1 MVASIL
7 KQAAEILRKRKN
19 SRRWQKMILCLA
31 IVAAAGTIMILMTT
45 GQALTKK
52 GKVLDCK
59 LEVHE
64 HTDECYDEDGELVC
78 GYADFVIHEHNED
91 CYDAD
96 GNLVCTLPEIELHE
110 HDASCYEEQRVL
122 ICEEGKNS
130 GTVEEVHTEEEKGQ
144 DTPAGGTPSHSGD
157 GNSSSGNSNSNS
169 GDGNGNS
176 GGGEVPDCGKE
187 EHTHDDGCYETKSCD
202 KEEHSHDDG
211 CYDENGEL
219 TCGKDEHSHDDGCE
233 GEVLTC
239 DKEEHTHSGGCYS
252 SEGGMETAVAENG
265 AEAAAEQ
272 DSTES
277 KPAETD
283 NSNTN
288 IEESN
293 TEEIT
298 GTEENTGT
306 EETAGTEESADEKES
321 AGTGETADT
330 EAAENKEEA
339 SAGHVHTEECYGE
352 ETELVLVCE
361 ELGQDLHTHV
371 KELVEDGGC
380 YDSSAF
386 DEETGEFIEGS
397 RPVCGLLQ
405 LEEHVH
411 TKDCFTNDPDY
422 IFTKTCEGEGFI
434 VTAEYTGKADIPEE
448 AELRA
453 ELVEADSEHYAQRE
467 AEYKETLE
475 DEHASMRALMKIGFY
490 VDDEEIEPKDDVTIT
505 VQLLDEDGLA
515 EGRPITVVHFA
526 EEGAEILDGGKAEN
540 QSTTFKMGSF
550 SEIAIGYSRNNNGTI
565 YVSQK
570 YAYQDDA
577 FEITFHVDGEVV
589 PRNADEELPENV
601 TDIISNKIHP
611 VVIVG
616 ENVKETTVSGNDV
629 EKTEVP
635 DTEYNG
641 KNEKITDSEEKTEES
656 AKPEDKEETAEEPE
670 EDQETADTA
679 DKEEADAAGEDEE
692 KTETDSADKEKS
704 TEAAVLSEEDQ
715 EAADDAD
722 EEKQEAAAD
731 ADEEKQGT
739 AADADE
745 EKRETADET
754 DGEDQENADG
764 LDEKDQEAAGTTE
777 KEQNAADAEKE
788 QADSEESLQFR
799 MSAIKKGSEEYQ
811 SFVDYVEESKE
822 TEGETKQLMLKV
834 MGYSLFYDEIEL
846 DLSACEVTAEIVPT
860 QELKSYVEGDA
871 PALESFET
879 EEEEEEISRDV
890 MVEILQLTD
899 DKQVVQSA
907 QMDVVSEDSSISV
920 ETETVQTAQADDA
933 QSGSEE
939 DTPTGGLAGLFSK
952 MRGRALQIN
961 DEPAAPETDV
971 TESTPAEADTEIT
984 QKNEAVVFTLDT
996 QNPDVQ
1002 FFALRATGQPNPK
1015 FTVQY
1020 YANLDILNTT
1030 GTNALP
1036 VIDTSGKK
1044 LPENGKGTA
1053 VSPNGNAIKNIYVD
1067 NSGNVQTTN
1076 TATEVYKARN
1086 FEYHKAPS
1094 INYMNALVKN
1104 PNYELKEVWV
1114 LKAGKDPASINKGD
1128 WTIYTYS
1135 KDLHFTNREITATGN
1150 DKYVFIEDKA
1160 VLRFV
1165 YDTTDAKPD
1174 FKAAF
1179 YDYDITSGRM
1189 YGNVANAIENKNG
1202 GITQTG
1208 SQQNGT
1214 LYYVYT
1220 KQAGINSAGNYSGS
1234 GTKLAF
1240 GNVNTGTT
1248 MGENLWGGNL
1258 LNKYNGTQGG
1268 HPTVDGAYKGCT
1280 FGLVTGLNNGEL
1292 QYASGVNAP
1301 NLFNEGAAAGKTAY
1315 DEDQYSLKFNRSG
1328 DTYTLTAVNG
1338 TGATGLESFGHPSPN
1353 DTTTHTHI
1361 WTNDFWPM
1369 DSAGSYGTNG
1379 HDLKFGSYDYRNN
1392 RAYAGSSTTGEPGST
1407 AESKK
1412 AFPYSDDG
1420 KDHNS
1425 YFGMTYA
1432 VDFELSRDYVGPLEY
1447 YFFGDDDMWVFLD
1460 NQLVCDIG
1468 GVHSSV
1474 GEYVNLWDY
1483 MHKHTDACYD
1493 AKGNLTCDKGVT
1505 HDHTDECYGENRE
1518 LKCGV
1523 NNKHTLTFFY
1533 TERGASGST
1542 CWMQFTLPSVSSLT
1556 PETTDDDF
1564 GHLRIGKEVMVT
1576 ADGQDYQ
1583 ASELF
1588 KGTEQG
1594 ELFETKE
1601 FKFKLSLVTPNET
1614 KDDYAYVKYGRD
1626 GKPIT
1631 DDGGSGVLQWEL
1643 IADGED
1649 FTLKDGEYVVIRYLP
1664 QGTTYTI
1671 TESDTEIQGVVY
1683 NSTDITADDKNGN
1696 PMNIENNVAVG
1707 GTIPINNTS
1716 EISYTNRYT
1725 VFALPE
1731 TGGPGTGMYIFAG
1744 ALFIVFS
1751 AGFIYRKKTGK
1762 EAV

>member
-64 HTDECYDEDGELVC
+64 HTDECYDGEGELIC
-78 GYADFVIHEHNED
+78 GYADFVIHEHNDD

-96 GNLVCTLPEIELHE
+96 GNLVCALPEIELHE

-122 ICEEGKNS
+122 ICEEGKNAGA
-130 GTVEEVHTEEEKGQ
+130 GTEVNAEEEKRQ
-144 DTPAGGTPSHSGD
+144 DTSAGETPSHSGD
-157 GNSSSGNSNSNS
+157 GNSGSGDSNSNS
-169 GDGNGNS
+169 GDGDGNNS
-176 GGGEVPDCGKE
+176 GGGGVLDCGKE
-187 EHTHDDGCYETKSCD
+187 EHTHGDGCYETKSCD
-202 KEEHSHDDG
+202 KEEHSHDNG

-219 TCGKDEHSHDDGCE
+219 NCGKDEHSHDDGCE
-233 GEVLTC
+233 GEVLVC
-239 DKEEHTHSGGCYS
+239 DKEEHTHSGECYS
-252 SEGGMETAVAENG
+252 TESASEGGMETTAAENE
-265 AEAAAEQ
+265 AEAAAES
-272 DSTES
+272 DGAES
-277 KPAETD
+277 EPAEAD
-283 NSNTN
+283 HNDTN

-293 TEEIT
+293 TEET
-298 GTEENTGT
+298 AETEENSGTEETAETEENSGT
-306 EETAGTEESADEKES
+306 EETAGTEENADVEET
-321 AGTGETADT
+321 AGTEGTADT

-339 SAGHVHTEECYGE
+339 AAGHIHTEECYGE

-361 ELGQDLHTHV
+361 ELGQGLHTHV

-386 DEETGEFIEGS
+386 DEETGDFIEGS

-411 TKDCFTNDPDY
+411 TEDCFTNDPDY
-422 IFTKTCEGEGFI
+422 IFTKAFEGEGFI
-434 VTAEYTGKADIPEE
+434 VTAEYKGKADIPEE

-453 ELVEADSEHYAQRE
+453 ELVAADSEHYAQRE

-505 VQLLDEDGLA
+505 VQFLDEDGLA

-526 EEGAEILDGGKAEN
+526 EEGAEVLDGGKAEN

-550 SEIAIGYSRNNNGTI
+550 SEIAIGYSRNNDGTI

-570 YAYQDDA
+570 YAYRDDA

-601 TDIISNKIHP
+601 TDIISNRIHP

-616 ENVKETTVSGNDV
+616 ETVKDTTVSGNDA
-629 EKTEVP
+629 EKTEMP
-635 DTEYNG
+635 DTEDNG
-641 KNEKITDSEEKTEES
+641 KNEEITDSEEKAEES
-656 AKPEDKEETAEEPE
+656 VDPEEKEETAEGPE
-670 EDQETADTA
+670 EGQETADTS

-692 KTETDSADKEKS
+692 KTEADSADKEKS
-704 TEAAVLSEEDQ
+704 IESAALDVEDQ
-715 EAADDAD
+715 KPADDAD
-722 EEKQEAAAD
+722 EEKQE
-731 ADEEKQGT
+731 T
-739 AADADE
+739 AGEA
-745 EKRETADET
+745 
-754 DGEDQENADG
+754 DGEDQENAAG
-764 LDEKDQEAAGTTE
+764 LDEKDQEAAGTAE
-777 KEQNAADAEKE
+777 KVQNAADAEKE

-871 PALESFET
+871 PALESFEP
-879 EEEEEEISRDV
+879 EEEEAEEISRDV
-890 MVEILQLTD
+890 MVEVLQLTEE
-899 DKQVVQSA
+899 KQVVQSA

-920 ETETVQTAQADDA
+920 EAETAEAEAAQTAQADNA
-933 QSGSEE
+933 QTGSEE
-939 DTPTGGLAGLFSK
+939 EISTGGLSGLFSK

-971 TESTPAEADTEIT
+971 TESAEVDTEIT
-984 QKNEAVVFTLDT
+984 QKSEKATFTLDT
-996 QNPDVQ
+996 KNADAQ

-1020 YANLDILNTT
+1020 YANLKILNKN

-1044 LPENGKGTA
+1044 LPQNGKGTSA
-1053 VSPNGNAIKNIYVD
+1053 SPNGNAIKNIYVD
-1067 NSGNVQTTN
+1067 DKGNVQTTK
-1076 TATEVYKARN
+1076 TATEVYKSRN

-1114 LKAGKDPASINKGD
+1114 LKEGKKETSINRAD
-1128 WTIYTYS
+1128 WTVYTYS
-1135 KDLHFTNREITATGN
+1135 KALHFTNRKATAAEN
-1150 DKYVFIEDKA
+1150 KDYVLIEDDTI
-1160 VLRFV
+1160 LRFV
-1165 YDTTDAKPD
+1165 YDTTGAKPD

-1189 YGNVANAIENKNG
+1189 YTNVKNAISNSSSG
-1202 GITQTG
+1202 TTQTG
-1208 SQQNGT
+1208 SQKNGT
-1214 LYYVYT
+1214 VYYVYT
-1220 KQAGINSAGNYSGS
+1220 KAAGINSAGNYSKG
-1234 GTKLAF
+1234 GTRLAF

-1248 MGENLWGGNL
+1248 MGENLWSGNL

-1268 HPTVDGAYKGCT
+1268 HPAVAGSYKGCT
-1280 FGLVTGLNNGEL
+1280 FGLVTGLNGGKL
-1292 QYASGVNAP
+1292 QYASGVKAP
-1301 NLFNEGAAAGKTAY
+1301 KLFNEGSTTGKTSY
-1315 DEDQYSLKFNRSG
+1315 DKDEYSLKFIRSG

-1338 TGATGLESFGHPSPN
+1338 TGTTGLESFGHPSPYSG
-1353 DTTTHTHI
+1353 TTHTHI

-1379 HDLKFGSYDYRNN
+1379 HDLKFGSYGQRNN
-1392 RAYAGSSTTGEPGST
+1392 RAYAGSGTTGEPGST
-1407 AESKK
+1407 VGSKK
-1412 AFPYSDDG
+1412 TFPYSDDG

-1425 YFGMTYA
+1425 YFGMQYA
-1432 VDFELSRDYVGPLEY
+1432 VEFELSEDYVGPLEY

-1483 MHKHTDACYD
+1483 LQ
-1493 AKGNLTCDKGVT
+1493 KGSKG
-1505 HDHTDECYGENRE
+1505 
-1518 LKCGV
+1518 
-1523 NNKHTLTFFY
+1523 KHTLSFFY

-1564 GHLRIGKEVMVT
+1564 GHLKIGKEVMVT
-1576 ADGQDYQ
+1576 ANGKDYP
-1583 ASELF
+1583 ANELF
-1588 KGTEQG
+1588 EGTEQG
-1594 ELFETKE
+1594 KLFENKE
-1601 FKFKLSLVTPNET
+1601 FTFKLSIKDL
-1614 KDDYAYVKYGRD
+1614 KDDYAYIKYDRN

-1631 DDGGSGVLQWEL
+1631 GDGGGGVLQWEL

-1649 FTLKDGEYVVIRYLP
+1649 FTLKDGEYIEIKYLP
-1664 QGTTYTI
+1664 QGTQYTI

-1683 NSTDITADDKNGN
+1683 NDTSIVQDGKNVRN
-1696 PMNIENNVAVG
+1696 SNNKFSVG
-1707 GTIPINNTS
+1707 GTVPKNKTS

-1751 AGFIYRKKTGK
+1751 AGFIYRKKAGK
-1762 EAV
+1762 EAA

>member
-7 KQAAEILRKRKN
+7 KQAAEILHKRKN

-122 ICEEGKNS
+122 ICEEGKNAGA
-130 GTVEEVHTEEEKGQ
+130 GTEVNTEEEKRQ
-144 DTPAGGTPSHSGD
+144 DTSAGETPSHSSD
-157 GNSSSGNSNSNS
+157 GNSGSGNSNSNS
-169 GDGNGNS
+169 GDGNGNNS
-176 GGGEVPDCGKE
+176 GGGEVLDCGKE
-187 EHTHDDGCYETKSCD
+187 EHTHGDGCYETKSCD

-252 SEGGMETAVAENG
+252 TESASEGGTET
-265 AEAAAEQ
+265 AAAENEAEATAEP

-283 NSNTN
+283 NSDIN

-293 TEEIT
+293 TEETT
-298 GTEENTGT
+298 GMEENSGT
-306 EETAGTEESADEKES
+306 EETAGTEENSGTEETAGTEENADAEES
-321 AGTGETADT
+321 AGTEEAAGT
-330 EAAENKEEA
+330 EAAENKEET

-361 ELGQDLHTHV
+361 ELSQGLHTHV

-386 DEETGEFIEGS
+386 DEETGDFIEGS

-422 IFTKTCEGEGFI
+422 IFTKTCEGDGFI

-453 ELVEADSEHYAQRE
+453 EMVEADSEHYAQRE

-490 VDDEEIEPKDDVTIT
+490 MDDEEIEPKDDVTIT

-570 YAYQDDA
+570 YAYKDDA

-589 PRNADEELPENV
+589 PRNADEALPENI

-616 ENVKETTVSGNDV
+616 ETVKETTVSGNDA

-635 DTEYNG
+635 DIEDNG
-641 KNEKITDSEEKTEES
+641 KNEEITDSEEKTEES
-656 AKPEDKEETAEEPE
+656 VDPEEKEETAEEPE
-670 EDQETADTA
+670 EDQGSADTA
-679 DKEEADAAGEDEE
+679 DKEETDAAGEDEE
-692 KTETDSADKEKS
+692 KAETDSADKEKS
-704 TEAAVLSEEDQ
+704 TEAAASSEEDQ

-731 ADEEKQGT
+731 ADEEKQET
-739 AADADE
+739 AADADVTE
-745 EKRETADET
+745 
-754 DGEDQENADG
+754 QENADG
-764 LDEKDQEAAGTTE
+764 SEEEDQEAAGITE
-777 KEQNAADAEKE
+777 KEQNTADVEKE
-788 QADSEESLQFR
+788 QINNEELLQFR
-799 MSAIKKGSEEYQ
+799 MSALNKGSDEYQ
-811 SFVDYVEESKE
+811 SFLDYVEEAKE

-879 EEEEEEISRDV
+879 EEEETEEEDEAVEEEMSRDV
-890 MVEILQLTD
+890 TVQILQLTD
-899 DKQVVQSA
+899 EKQVVQSA

-920 ETETVQTAQADDA
+920 EPETAETEADQAAQMDDVQA
-933 QSGSEE
+933 GSEE
-939 DTPTGGLAGLFSK
+939 EMSTGGLSGLFSK

-961 DEPAAPETDV
+961 DEPAAPETDM
-971 TESTPAEADTEIT
+971 TESAPAEVDAEIT
-984 QKNEAVVFTLDT
+984 QKSETATFTLDT
-996 QNPDVQ
+996 KNADAQ
-1002 FFALRATGQPNPK
+1002 FFALRATGQPNPH

-1020 YANLDILNTT
+1020 YANLDILNKT

-1044 LPENGKGTA
+1044 LPANGKGTSA
-1053 VSPNGNAIKNIYVD
+1053 SPNGNAIKNIYVD

-1104 PNYELKEVWV
+1104 PNYGLKEVWV
-1114 LKAGKDPASINKGD
+1114 LKGGKDPASINKGD

-1135 KDLHFTNREITATGN
+1135 KDLHFTNRKETAE
-1150 DKYVFIEDKA
+1150 KYKDYVYIKEGT

-1189 YGNVANAIENKNG
+1189 YTNVSNAINNSSSG
-1202 GITQTG
+1202 STQTG
-1208 SQQNGT
+1208 KQQNGT

-1220 KQAGINSAGNYSGS
+1220 KAAGINSAGNYSKG
-1234 GTKLAF
+1234 GTRLAF

-1248 MGENLWGGNL
+1248 MGENLWSGNL
-1258 LNKYNGTQGG
+1258 LNKYNGTQDG
-1268 HPTVDGAYKGCT
+1268 HPTVTGAYKGCT
-1280 FGLVTGLNNGEL
+1280 FGLVTGLKDGKI
-1292 QYASGVNAP
+1292 QYASGVKAP
-1301 NLFNEGAAAGKTAY
+1301 KLFNEGSATGKTSY
-1315 DEDQYSLKFNRSG
+1315 NKDQYSLKFIRSG

-1338 TGATGLESFGHPSPN
+1338 TGTAGLESFRHPSPN
-1353 DTTTHTHI
+1353 SSTTHTHI

-1369 DSAGSYGTNG
+1369 DSVRSYGTNG
-1379 HDLKFGSYDYRNN
+1379 HDLKFGSYGQRNN

-1407 AESKK
+1407 SSSKK
-1412 AFPYSDDG
+1412 TFPYSDDG

-1425 YFGMTYA
+1425 YFGMQYA
-1432 VDFELSRDYVGPLEY
+1432 VEFELSEDYVGPLEY

-1483 MHKHTDACYD
+1483 LK
-1493 AKGNLTCDKGVT
+1493 KGSKG
-1505 HDHTDECYGENRE
+1505 
-1518 LKCGV
+1518 
-1523 NNKHTLTFFY
+1523 KHTLSFFY

-1564 GHLRIGKEVMVT
+1564 GHLKIGKEVMVT
-1576 ADGQDYQ
+1576 ADGKDYP

-1594 ELFETKE
+1594 TLFENKE
-1601 FKFKLSLVTPNET
+1601 FTFKLSIKDL
-1614 KDDYAYVKYGRD
+1614 KDDYAYIKYDRN

-1631 DDGGSGVLQWEL
+1631 GDGGGGVLQWEL

-1649 FTLKDGEYVVIRYLP
+1649 FTLKDGEYIEIKYLP
-1664 QGTTYTI
+1664 QGTKYTI
-1671 TESDTEIQGVVY
+1671 TESNTEIQGVVY
-1683 NSTDITADDKNGN
+1683 NDTSIVQDGKNVSN
-1696 PMNIENNVAVG
+1696 PNNKFSVS
-1707 GTIPINNTS
+1707 GTVPKNMTS

-1731 TGGPGTGMYIFAG
+1731 TGGPGTVMYIFAG

-1751 AGFIYRKKTGK
+1751 AGFIYRKKAGK

>member
-64 HTDECYDEDGELVC
+64 HTDECYDEEGELAC

-122 ICEEGKNS
+122 ICEEGKNAGA
-130 GTVEEVHTEEEKGQ
+130 GTEVNAEEEKRQ
-144 DTPAGGTPSHSGD
+144 DTSAGEAPSHSGD
-157 GNSSSGNSNSNS
+157 GNSGSGNSNSNS
-169 GDGNGNS
+169 GAGNGNNS
-176 GGGEVPDCGKE
+176 GGGEVLDCGKE
-187 EHTHDDGCYETKSCD
+187 EHTHGDGCYETKSCD

-219 TCGKDEHSHDDGCE
+219 ACGKDEHGHDDGCE
-233 GEVLTC
+233 GEVLAC

-252 SEGGMETAVAENG
+252 TESASEGGMETAVAENG
-265 AEAAAEQ
+265 AEAVAEP

-283 NSNTN
+283 NSDIN

-293 TEEIT
+293 TEETT
-298 GTEENTGT
+298 GTEENSGT
-306 EETAGTEESADEKES
+306 EETAGTEENTDEKEP
-321 AGTGETADT
+321 AMTEEATGT
-330 EAAENKEEA
+330 EAAENKEED
-339 SAGHVHTEECYGE
+339 SADHVHTEECYGE

-361 ELGQDLHTHV
+361 ELSQGLHTHV

-386 DEETGEFIEGS
+386 DEETGDFIEGS

-411 TKDCFTNDPDY
+411 TEDCFTNDPDY
-422 IFTKTCEGEGFI
+422 IFTKACEGEGFI
-434 VTAEYTGKADIPEE
+434 VTAEYTGKAEIPEE

-453 ELVEADSEHYAQRE
+453 ELVAADSEHYAQRE

-505 VQLLDEDGLA
+505 VQFLDEDGLA

-526 EEGAEILDGGKAEN
+526 EEGAEVLDGGKAEN

-570 YAYQDDA
+570 YAYRDDA

-616 ENVKETTVSGNDV
+616 ETVKDTTVSGNDA

-635 DTEYNG
+635 DTGDNG
-641 KNEKITDSEEKTEES
+641 KNEEITDSEEKAEES
-656 AKPEDKEETAEEPE
+656 VDPE
-670 EDQETADTA
+670 EKEETADTA

-692 KTETDSADKEKS
+692 KAETDSTDKEES
-704 TEAAVLSEEDQ
+704 IESAALGVEDQ
-715 EAADDAD
+715 EPADDAD
-722 EEKQEAAAD
+722 EEKPETTAD
-731 ADEEKQGT
+731 TDEEKPET
-739 AADADE
+739 AADADVTE
-745 EKRETADET
+745 
-754 DGEDQENADG
+754 QENADG
-764 LDEKDQEAAGTTE
+764 SEEEGQEAAGTTE
-777 KEQNAADAEKE
+777 KEQDTADAEKE
-788 QADSEESLQFR
+788 QINNEELLQFR
-799 MSAIKKGSEEYQ
+799 MSALNKGSDEYQ
-811 SFVDYVEESKE
+811 SFLDYVEEAKE

-834 MGYSLFYDEIEL
+834 MGYSLFYEEIEL

-860 QELKSYVEGDA
+860 QELKSYVEGDV
-871 PALESFET
+871 PALESFEP
-879 EEEEEEISRDV
+879 EEEETEEISRDV
-890 MVEILQLTD
+890 MVEILQLTEE
-899 DKQVVQSA
+899 KQVVQSA

-920 ETETVQTAQADDA
+920 EPETAEAEAAQTAQADDA
-933 QSGSEE
+933 QTGSEE
-939 DTPTGGLAGLFSK
+939 KISTGGLAGLFSK

-971 TESTPAEADTEIT
+971 AESAPAEADTEIT
-984 QKNEAVVFTLDT
+984 QKSETATFTLDT
-996 QNPDVQ
+996 KNADAQ

-1020 YANLDILNTT
+1020 YANLDILSKT

-1044 LPENGKGTA
+1044 LPVNGKGTSA
-1053 VSPNGNAIKNIYVD
+1053 SPNDNAIKNIFVTND
-1067 NSGNVQTTN
+1067 GKVKTTK
-1076 TATEVYKARN
+1076 TPTEVYKSRA

-1094 INYMNALVKN
+1094 FNYINALVQN
-1104 PNYELKEVWV
+1104 PNYKIKEVWV
-1114 LKAGKDPASINKGD
+1114 LKGKDATSIKRGD
-1128 WTIYTYS
+1128 WDIYTYS
-1135 KDLHFTNREITATGN
+1135 PNLHFTNRKLSQTAKPGGNSGYILIN
-1150 DKYVFIEDKA
+1150 DKSVIR
-1160 VLRFV
+1160 LL
-1165 YDTTDAKPD
+1165 YDTTTAQPN

-1189 YGNVANAIENKNG
+1189 YTNVANAIGNKNS
-1202 GITQTG
+1202 GITKTG
-1208 SQQNGT
+1208 SQKNDT

-1220 KQAGINSAGNYSGS
+1220 KAAGINSAGNYSKDKNGNII
-1234 GTKLAF
+1234 GTRLAF

-1248 MGENLWGGNL
+1248 LGEKLWSGNL

-1268 HPTVDGAYKGCT
+1268 HPTVTGSYKGCT
-1280 FGLVTGLNNGEL
+1280 FGLVTGLNNGKI
-1292 QYASGVNAP
+1292 QYAKNVNAP
-1301 NLFNEGAAAGKTAY
+1301 KLFNEGDATGKTSY
-1315 DEDQYSLKFNRSG
+1315 DKEQYSLKFIRSG

-1338 TGATGLESFGHPSPN
+1338 TGTTGLESFGHPSPYSG
-1353 DTTTHTHI
+1353 TTHTHI

-1379 HDLKFGSYDYRNN
+1379 HDLKFGSYQYREK
-1392 RAYAGSSTTGEPGST
+1392 RAYAGSNTAGEPGST
-1407 AESKK
+1407 ATSRKD
-1412 AFPYSDDG
+1412 FPYSDDG

-1425 YFGMTYA
+1425 YFGMQYA
-1432 VDFELSRDYVGPLEY
+1432 VEFELSEDYVGPLEY

-1483 MHKHTDACYD
+1483 LK
-1493 AKGNLTCDKGVT
+1493 KGSKG
-1505 HDHTDECYGENRE
+1505 
-1518 LKCGV
+1518 
-1523 NNKHTLTFFY
+1523 KHTLSFFY

-1564 GHLRIGKEVMVT
+1564 GHLKIGKEVMVT
-1576 ADGQDYQ
+1576 TNGKDYP

-1588 KGTEQG
+1588 GGTEQG
-1594 ELFETKE
+1594 TLFENKE
-1601 FKFKLSLVTPNET
+1601 FTFKLSIKDL
-1614 KDDYAYVKYGRD
+1614 KDDYAYVKYDRN

-1631 DDGGSGVLQWEL
+1631 GDGGGGVLQWEL

-1649 FTLKDGEYVVIRYLP
+1649 FTLKDGEYIEIKYLP
-1664 QGTTYTI
+1664 QGTQYTI

-1683 NSTDITADDKNGN
+1683 NDTSIVQDGKYVSN
-1696 PMNIENNVAVG
+1696 PNNKFSVG
-1707 GTIPINNTS
+1707 GTVPKNKTS

-1751 AGFIYRKKTGK
+1751 AGFIYRKKVGK